1 MTNYNHG
8 KAFFTIKDML
18 FEYDEEKNRANIRK
32 HGISF
37 QIAARVFF
45 DYNRI
50 EMYDEKHSDEEE
62 RFNTIGLVEEKSK
75 DIVVGTIDSYGS
87 VVFVVYTERT
97 EKLQDGRSTEVTRIV
112 SARLANDFERGLYY
126 GKYYG

>member
-1 MTNYNHG
+1 MMKKRIN
-8 KAFFTIKDML
+8 IK
-18 FEYDEEKNRANIRK
+18 K

-50 EMYDEKHSDEEE
+50 EAYVEEHSGDED
-62 RFNTIGLVEEKSK
+62 RFNTIGLVAEKST
-75 DIVVGTIDSYGS
+75 DIVVGTIGSYGS
-87 VVFVVYTERT
+87 VIFVVYTERA
-97 EKLQDGRSTEVTRIV
+97 EELQDGRRVEVTRII

-126 GKYYG
+126 GKYYE